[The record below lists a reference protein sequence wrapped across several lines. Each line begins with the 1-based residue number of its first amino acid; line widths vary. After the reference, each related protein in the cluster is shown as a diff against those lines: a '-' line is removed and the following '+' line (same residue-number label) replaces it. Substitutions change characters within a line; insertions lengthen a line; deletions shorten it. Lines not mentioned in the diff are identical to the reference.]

1 MNISWDDE
9 KPKTGGIKWDD
20 ETQTPEKKATETP
33 KAAPV
38 SRMEKFA
45 KGAMDPYD
53 AGAQILE
60 KAMPDGVVKTMNEFN
75 NWLADRTGL
84 VGKLPEGGVS
94 QFISEKEKA
103 YQASRAASG
112 EAGIDAYRLAGNIA
126 ATAPLAVAAP
136 AATLGGRVVAG
147 AATGAGFSA
156 LQPVTEGDFL
166 KEKAKQVGLGTVVG
180 AAAPVVLS
188 GLARVVSPKA
198 SVNPQLKAL
207 QAEGVQPTVGQA
219 IGGRAA
225 IAEEKL
231 QSVPILGDMIHRAR
245 NQTLESFNKS
255 AINRA
260 LAPVGAKVE
269 GVGHEAIRK
278 AGDTLSQY
286 YDDALNQVKGV
297 KFDNRFDSDLNQL
310 KQMATN
316 LVPDMGR
323 KFDKVL
329 SDTVMGRMSPS
340 RSMLADVYK
349 SVDSDLGKIAS
360 RYSKSSTAA
369 EQELGDALTQIQSL
383 MKQQMMRSNP
393 HVADMVK
400 RADRGWANLVRIEQA
415 AKSAKN
421 NEGIFTPA
429 QLNSAIQMADD
440 SVRGRAVSRGT
451 ALMQDLGSAGQKV
464 LGSKYPD
471 SGTVGRLALGGA
483 AIGAGAI
490 NPAIPVGL
498 AAGGAMY
505 TRPVQNALVKMLTE
519 RPQSANAVADIL
531 RQLSPYG
538 AAALAPLANSS
549 SGP

>member
-1 MNISWDDE
+1 
-9 KPKTGGIKWDD
+9 
-20 ETQTPEKKATETP
+20 
-33 KAAPV
+33 
-38 SRMEKFA
+38 
-45 KGAMDPYD
+45 
-53 AGAQILE
+53 
-60 KAMPDGVVKTMNEFN
+60 
-75 NWLADRTGL
+75 
-84 VGKLPEGGVS
+84 
-94 QFISEKEKA
+94 
-103 YQASRAASG
+103 
-112 EAGIDAYRLAGNIA
+112 
-126 ATAPLAVAAP
+126 
-136 AATLGGRVVAG
+136 
-147 AATGAGFSA
+147 
-156 LQPVTEGDFL
+156 
-166 KEKAKQVGLGTVVG
+166 VVG

-207 QAEGVQPTVGQA
+207 QAEGVNPTVGQA
-219 IGGRAA
+219 LGGRAA

-260 LAPVGAKVE
+260 LEPVGAKVE
-269 GVGHEAIRK
+269 GIGHEAIRK

-297 KFDNRFDSDLNQL
+297 RFDQRFDADLNQL
-310 KQMATN
+310 KQMSGN
-316 LVPDMGR
+316 LLPDMGR

-329 SDTVMGRMSPS
+329 NDTVMGRMSPN

-369 EQELGDALTQIQSL
+369 EQELGDALTQLQSL
-383 MKQQMMRSNP
+383 MKQQMMRANP
-393 HVADMVK
+393 QVADMVR

-415 AKSAKN
+415 AKAAKN

-451 ALMQDLGSAGQKV
+451 ALMQDLGGAGQKV
-464 LGSKYPD
+464 IGSKYPD

-490 NPAIPVGL
+490 NPAIPAGL

-531 RQLSPYG
+531 RQISPYG

-549 SGP
+549 SGQ